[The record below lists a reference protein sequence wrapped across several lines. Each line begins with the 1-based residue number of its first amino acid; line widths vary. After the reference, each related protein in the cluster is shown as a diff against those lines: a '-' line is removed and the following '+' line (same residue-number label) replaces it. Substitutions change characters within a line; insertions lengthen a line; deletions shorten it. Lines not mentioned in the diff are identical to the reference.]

1 MIMKYLVQVTMQTQ
15 LKLEVEANSKDEA
28 RNKIVENTMEELTD
42 MADNVVFEDYKIDS
56 IELSEATY
64 HVRATNIKYDISEYD
79 VSSDLSPNEV
89 DDEIERIKDSLPARL
104 VLTVTGAFD
113 EVEELVTD
121 KISDMTGWLV
131 DSLDITILDE
141 R

>member
-15 LKLEVEANSKDEA
+15 LKLEVEANSEEEA

-42 MADNVVFEDYKIDS
+42 MADNVVFDDYEIES

-64 HVRATNIKYDISEYD
+64 QVRATNIKYDISEYD

-89 DDEIERIKDSLPARL
+89 DDEIERIKESLPARL

-141 R
+141 K